1 MITIQNKI
9 LKTFMLTMLEKQ
21 VIGGIK
27 QEEAS
32 QKHFAKNV

>member
-1 MITIQNKI
+1 MITIQNQI

-32 QKHFAKNV
+32 QKTLCKNV